1 MSTFFNG
8 ENSPDRLV
16 FHMFHDNK
24 KVDITKIRYGVLL
37 LVLMPSNR
45 VKMIR
50 LIKMSM
56 IDIYSFKNNKR
67 NKTET
72 KINKITK
79 TLIYTKIQMM
89 KVKVKFKCYNED

>member
-1 MSTFFNG
+1 
-8 ENSPDRLV
+8 
-16 FHMFHDNK
+16 MFHDNK